1 MAEPA
6 SSSAAGDPASARLRL
21 RQVLANIEEILSG
34 AALVV
39 VVLSVCCGVVTR
51 YIAPQPAAW
60 TGEIAAM
67 GFAWLIFLGAS
78 AGFKHGAHVSIDMLV
93 RALPSA
99 VRRPI
104 AAAVDLL
111 VLAFCLYVVWLGIR
125 FTIDNWDNPS
135 AVLRLPL
142 SITYAAVTVGFALM
156 AVRHAQ
162 VALPRWR
169 PSHGTPV

>member
-1 MAEPA
+1 MTEHI
-6 SSSAAGDPASARLRL
+6 SSSAGEPKLTRLRPQYL
-21 RQVLANIEEILSG
+21 LANVEEILSG
-34 AALVV
+34 VALVV
-39 VVLSVCCGVVTR
+39 VVLSVCWGVVTR
-51 YIAPQPAAW
+51 YISSQPAAW
-60 TGEIAAM
+60 TGEIGAM

-78 AGFKHGAHVSIDMLV
+78 AGFKHGTHVSIDMLV
-93 RALPSA
+93 QALPSA
-99 VRRPI
+99 IRRPI

-156 AVRHAQ
+156 AIRHAQ
-162 VALPRWR
+162 VALPRWW
-169 PSHGTPV
+169 PSPGTPR

>member
-1 MAEPA
+1 
-6 SSSAAGDPASARLRL
+6 
-21 RQVLANIEEILSG
+21 
-34 AALVV
+34 
-39 VVLSVCCGVVTR
+39 
-51 YIAPQPAAW
+51 
-60 TGEIAAM
+60 M

-111 VLAFCLYVVWLGIR
+111 VLAFCLYVGWLGIR

-156 AVRHAQ
+156 AVRHAE

-169 PSHGTPV
+169 PSHGTPG